1 MKEYLDLKHMELV
14 PDSEINNINSLYL
27 PHHGVVRNTSSTT
40 KLRVVFDAS
49 SKTSSGLSLNDLLM
63 VGPRVQPELFP
74 ILIQFRLF
82 NAAICADVEK
92 MFRQIKVHEEDVD
105 WQRILWRESPN
116 EPIKEYRLTTVTYGT
131 SSAPF
136 LSTRTLRQLAIDEQ
150 ENFPAVSRATRCH
163 FYVDDLLSGSAT
175 KKEAIQ
181 LVSELQE
188 MMKKGGFSLRKWVS
202 NDPDVLTT
210 ISKELQAIDSK
221 HTINDDQPVKILG
234 IAWLPDV
241 DKFTFTITVNEMDV
255 WTKRKVLSEVA
266 KIFDPLGW
274 LAPTVIISKIFLQEL
289 WSHHLSWDEEL
300 PDSLAKQ
307 WRTFQEQ
314 LPVLTNIKIP
324 RCILIPQA
332 SDVQVHGFCDSSEK
346 AYCAAIYI
354 RSQDVTL
361 AVTSRLLTSKTRV
374 SPVKP
379 QSLPRLEL
387 CSALLLANLLQA
399 TLPTLTVPISETF
412 AWSDSK
418 ITLAWL
424 TSEPRRWQPFVA
436 NRVAQ
441 IQELTPNVHWNH
453 VSGLENPADC
463 GTRGI
468 PPTKL
473 ERCDLWFNGPDWL
486 RSSTFPNGGFEDNPE
501 LQKDMS
507 VEAKGTSKLV
517 MLQVV
522 DASFKAEFFQ
532 KFSSWNKLK
541 RVVAYCLRFGKNC
554 SLAADK
560 RNKSFLTTTELHE
573 AEKRIV
579 RFIQQDHFLMEVSYL
594 SAGKQLPSN
603 NKINPLTPFYDD
615 SGIIRVGGR
624 LKNSMLSESQKHPIL
639 LPKTDH
645 VVNLIIADYH
655 LKLLHAGPQLLQ
667 AALREKFWIL
677 SARDAVRRVVR
688 TCIPCFRNR
697 PRFAGQIVGDLP
709 MSRVCPSSVFQR
721 TGIDFAGP
729 FLIQNSK
736 GRGSR
741 NTKSYICVFV
751 CLATKAVHLEVVSD
765 LSSKAFIACL
775 KRFVA
780 RRGRPSDLFCDQGS
794 NFYGASRELRKEF
807 RQLMKED
814 DVHQFLV
821 TDNITFHF
829 NPPSAPH
836 FGGIWEATV
845 KPFKFHLKRV
855 VGATSL
861 TFEEL
866 ATLSSQIEACL
877 NSRPL
882 CALSSS
888 PDDPSVLTPG
898 HFLIG
903 KALTAVPQPTVPDDI
918 SHCDRWR
925 LLTRMI
931 QHFWNRWSSE
941 YLTLLQSR
949 AKWRNSQKN
958 LDIGDLVLIKH
969 DNLPPLQWKLG
980 KVTETFPGKDN
991 KVRVVKVKTDT
1002 GELVRPI
1009 AKLCPL
1015 PIDT

>member
-1 MKEYLDLKHMELV
+1 MELV
-14 PDSEINNINSLYL
+14 PDSEINNIKSLYL
-27 PHHGVVRNTSSTT
+27 PHHGVVRDTNCTT

-74 ILIQFRLF
+74 ILIQFRIF
-82 NAAICADVEK
+82 SVAICADVEK

-105 WQRILWRESPN
+105 WQRILWRDSPT
-116 EPIKEYRLTTVTYGT
+116 EPIREYRLVTYGT

-136 LSTRTLRQLAIDEQ
+136 LSTRTLRQLAINEQ
-150 ENFPAVSRATRCH
+150 ENYPAASRATLSH
-163 FYVDDLLSGSAT
+163 FYADDLLSGSAT
-175 KKEAIQ
+175 KKGAIQ

-188 MMKKGGFSLRKWVS
+188 MMKRGGFSLRKWVS
-202 NDPDVLTT
+202 NDPDVLAT
-210 ISKELQAIDSK
+210 IPKELKAVDSK
-221 HTINDDQPVKILG
+221 HTIKDDQPVKILG

-241 DKFTFTITVNEMDV
+241 DKFTFTITVNETDV

-274 LAPTVIISKIFLQEL
+274 LAPSVFISKIFLQEL

-300 PDSLAKQ
+300 PDSLARQ

-314 LPVLTNIKIP
+314 LPLLTNIKIP

-332 SDVQVHGFCDSSEK
+332 IDVQVHGFCDSSEK
-346 AYCAAIYI
+346 AYCAVIYI
-354 RSQDVTL
+354 HSKDATQTV
-361 AVTSRLLTSKTRV
+361 VSRLLTSKTRV

-399 TLPTLTVPISETF
+399 TLPTLTVSISETF

-424 TSEPRRWQPFVA
+424 KSEPRRWQPFVA

-441 IQELTPNVHWNH
+441 IQELTPNVHWNF
-453 VSGLENPADC
+453 VSGLDNPADC

-473 ERCDLWFNGPDWL
+473 EKCNLWFNGPDWL
-486 RSSTFPNGGFEDNPE
+486 RSSTFPIGEFEDNPQ
-501 LQKDMS
+501 LQEHMS
-507 VEAKGTSKLV
+507 AEAKRTSKLI
-517 MLQVV
+517 MLNVV
-522 DASFKAEFFQ
+522 DATFKAEFFQ

-541 RVVAYCLRFGKNC
+541 RVVAYCLRFVKNC
-554 SLAADK
+554 SLSACK
-560 RNKSFLTTTELHE
+560 RRKSFLTTAELSE
-573 AEKRIV
+573 AEKGIV
-579 RFIQQDHFLMEVSYL
+579 KFIQRDHFSMEVSYL
-594 SAGKQLPSN
+594 SA
-603 NKINPLTPFYDD
+603 D
-615 SGIIRVGGR
+615 
-624 LKNSMLSESQKHPIL
+624 SQKHPIL

-645 VVNLIIADYH
+645 VVNLIISDYH

-688 TCIPCFRNR
+688 ICISCFRNR
-697 PRFAGQIVGDLP
+697 PKLAEKIMGDLP
-709 MSRVCPSSVFQR
+709 ESRVCPSSVFQR
-721 TGIDFAGP
+721 T
-729 FLIQNSK
+729 
-736 GRGSR
+736 
-741 NTKSYICVFV
+741 
-751 CLATKAVHLEVVSD
+751 ATKAVHLEVVSD
-765 LSSKAFIACL
+765 LTSKAFIACL

-780 RRGRPSDLFCDQGS
+780 RRGKPSEIFCDQGT
-794 NFYGASRELRKEF
+794 NFYGASRDLRKEF

-814 DVHQFLV
+814 AVHQFLV

-845 KPFKFHLKRV
+845 KSFKFHLNRV
-855 VGATSL
+855 VGVTSL

-866 ATLSSQIEACL
+866 STLSSQIEACL
-877 NSRPL
+877 TSRPL
-882 CALSSS
+882 CVLSSS
-888 PDDPSVLTPG
+888 PDDPCVLTPG

-903 KALTAVPQPTVPDDI
+903 KALTAIPQPTVPDDLR
-918 SHCDRWR
+918 HCDRWR
-925 LLTRMI
+925 LLTRMT

-949 AKWRNSQKN
+949 SKWRIVQKN

-969 DNLPPLQWKLG
+969 DNSPPLQWKLG
-980 KVTETFPGKDN
+980 KVTETFPGKDG
-991 KVRVVKVKTDT
+991 KVRVVKVKTQT
-1002 GELVRPI
+1002 SELVRPI

-1015 PIDT
+1015 PINT